1 MKKLVRL
8 LIALFVFYIVF
19 EMLFNM
25 FSKGYISEYKVDG
38 FKVVEK
44 RVKRTK
50 GEIDNY
56 YFEIFND
63 DLSFNIQTFKNLSKQ
78 ENVIKEIK
86 YFEDNNYKCILPITK
101 QDIVFSDIVCKG
113 NDGYYNYN
121 TIEGKD
127 SELDEFANSLS
138 NYRTTFISSDKKAKS
153 DSYITVYENLEDDFN
168 LGLENYKGIY
178 LVNKKYGFI
187 NNELFTKDIYTKDIS
202 GFVGNNYV
210 VADYKEEYE
219 FRKFYVVNIKT
230 HRQTTITSD
239 KKISM
244 YSYAQGSVGNSL
256 YILDTS
262 NKVQYEV
269 DINTKTVTIVGNESR
284 GIKYYQNGEWTNV
297 NMYEAINNHLMFNP
311 IQKEYNGNYY
321 ERVDH
326 IGGEKSGYYYV
337 YTKNGNKYDA
347 YRINVQNPDYK
358 VYVFTTDYIDDIV
371 YDNDYVFYKDENYIK
386 YYSDLTGNKTLAK
399 YDEVNFNKSLKLSF
413 TR

>member
-1 MKKLVRL
+1 
-8 LIALFVFYIVF
+8 
-19 EMLFNM
+19 MLFNM
-25 FSKGYISEYKVDG
+25 LSKGYISEYKVDG

-187 NNELFTKDIYTKDIS
+187 NNELFTKDIYTKDIKELNYGYRTSYFKDNPQYIILEITLNLKDYNS
-202 GFVGNNYV
+202 GSMDIIKDRLERRKNSQPLNYPSCGSVFRNSTLPAGKLIEDAGLKGVSIGGASVSQKHANFIINNGNASSEDIKKLISLVHDKVLDMYNIDLIREV
-210 VADYKEEYE
+210 EYKE
-219 FRKFYVVNIKT
+219 
-230 HRQTTITSD
+230 
-239 KKISM
+239 
-244 YSYAQGSVGNSL
+244 
-256 YILDTS
+256 
-262 NKVQYEV
+262 
-269 DINTKTVTIVGNESR
+269 
-284 GIKYYQNGEWTNV
+284 W
-297 NMYEAINNHLMFNP
+297 
-311 IQKEYNGNYY
+311 
-321 ERVDH
+321 
-326 IGGEKSGYYYV
+326 
-337 YTKNGNKYDA
+337 
-347 YRINVQNPDYK
+347 
-358 VYVFTTDYIDDIV
+358 
-371 YDNDYVFYKDENYIK
+371 
-386 YYSDLTGNKTLAK
+386 
-399 YDEVNFNKSLKLSF
+399 
-413 TR
+413 